1 MDGELTPRSAAKQ
14 RKAVVQSAHRL
25 KVSHE
30 TAELLGIGDE
40 ASARNLLSD
49 FKIMTV
55 ASDSVSSPTGEIKVC
70 FKDEAHRAEAAAYVK
85 ARRGSILA
93 RRQGQE
99 GQAAQFAAA
108 AEAARQR
115 AEQLPDQ
122 DEEAVGGSGGD
133 DKVSASAATA
143 AAAAA
148 AGSDSETKQ
157 EQDQKMGSSL
167 KDLSKVAAIGA
178 GGSPYDYP
186 EGFDETNPKWIRY
199 LQKAVDA
206 RFFKDAE
213 PGTPGYQV
221 RFGRLVSKFCA
232 KLGAQQEAAST
243 VANADASLTLTP
255 VKKAKDKKD
264 EGEDEQKRAQ
274 NAEVAGLELAG
285 VEESKGSTAQLKD
298 EPASAP
304 FIVESGGVEL
314 AAIEV
319 ASEEETKGP
328 AASAGRRASQGS
340 FIQQAAEAVSRTAKG
355 VAGKD
360 REMAEK
366 EINAAKAVGK
376 ALESAGGAA
385 SDVFMAAARKAAAE
399 PEDLDEVLQDENMI
413 QVFNVRYYRYFAY
426 RSPRVIAVDV
436 LGRCWIVRNEER
448 HVEAEKCETTAR
460 AKPLQRQG
468 TSARGMWSGKS
479 SDQEVVAPGSPVK
492 YKKVSKGHLGRSVS
506 KFMTGQN
513 FMEHDGELSFDSAAG
528 ISGGLISSTEQS
540 KLPVPSKIK
549 HMYKDKVYAFQR
561 VRSISRSPS
570 NPRTCLVWLHQ
581 KKGFNIVKSFFG
593 SRKWIMFEN
602 TQERAR
608 FIKFMNKGIKKWRK
622 GAGSKEMSPEE
633 HRQLDINRLELLMK
647 QAQAQ
652 QKAGHMEHAVDEYRA
667 ALFLVE
673 TLYGSDDYRVGE
685 IFLNIADAYE
695 AGLKSESARA
705 SLIEALPFFVAN
717 YGEEDPRTQDIRRRI
732 ERLGAG
738 IRENEKRLRVEIERA
753 RELMAEREYE
763 KTEAI
768 LTAALDDFEDF
779 LSDEPHLRFEILD
792 LLGDAAEARHD
803 HLRATVAWTAALI
816 DGQDAYTDE
825 HQAVV
830 DVKLKLSN
838 ALDHIGDLSAALDHL
853 EAVAPFFG
861 KKRSKDK
868 NHWSRHPRYNTV
880 LTDVKKLSQKV
891 TDRDKHVA
899 DVFAQA
905 DELAAK
911 HKLSAAIL
919 LLDKL
924 LDELGAAKDIK
935 VRVLRRKAVIYS
947 NSRNSFAE
955 AIEALK
961 RALRLSLDYYG
972 QDDPRCGDVAVK
984 LAEAYRKSGN
994 LANALD
1000 AEIVAAQ
1007 IYLTAMGEED
1017 EKYQQVLE
1025 RIKDIKGTSNPGEV
1039 AATVERI
1046 DELLKDGDFEGAKE
1060 LLRGLH
1066 EMVGGHTAGDM
1077 KGFGLSVGNS
1087 DDPQVA
1093 LAAQAEEQAEGEY
1106 NKAKTQLDA
1115 IKADSAREID
1125 ELGKQA
1131 KSESDRIDAELA
1143 NKLAGIDIELSD
1155 ISAKLLAARRSD
1167 DDIARLKQRIEENE
1181 GQRKKLEEDAVA
1193 KKQATHQEVEDLKEK
1208 YKVILAAA
1216 EEDVVTAQT
1225 GADAKRLAEKT
1236 LEDATAQY
1244 DAVKAAGQADVS
1256 AATAD
1261 FVDAKASV
1269 KALEAAEAAL
1279 KEPQD
1284 RMAACKDLVNV
1295 AKGNVDCAKRARD
1308 AKEDADKQ
1316 LAEAQAAYAA
1326 AVAAAEANVS
1336 RAEEQLA
1343 ANEAAEQSS
1352 SKADAR
1358 VGAAEAQAA
1367 RDTASAEGKVSDAA
1381 RGVDAKKAALQ
1392 VLKDAQAEVEEC
1404 LQQQQNAVCKA
1415 EQRVRAAEDA
1425 VGADRNAK
1433 KELEAAK
1440 AKLRDL
1446 KARQE
1451 KEDGYDA
1458 EGKGT
1463 LAGEIDAA
1471 EAEVVVAQEKF
1482 DSKVGMPIVT
1492 YSLSGSSKKLSRSQN
1507 RLNEA
1512 EASLAEVIKS
1522 TAVDVA
1528 LAEAEVVKLTKELEV
1543 FGDADEAHSKA
1554 KANLEDVKAAGAK
1567 AVETAK
1573 LEAANARKK
1582 LQAQADKTLRD
1593 AEAHLSELKAK
1604 PPVDIAAAEEAV
1616 RQAENLVKAAKAA
1629 IKSDGGGV
1637 VDGSLQQAEH
1647 VLAEATAQLEAAES
1661 KLVAAEAA
1669 LASAMEKVKDS
1680 AGANEV
1686 FADTEAKLKEVEAKS
1701 AAELMDAKNAMAAA
1715 KSDLKTIAVEGDPD
1729 RTLVGADGRLSAL
1742 KRKAAEAIAEAEANE
1757 TADSD
1762 LIDAELKEKLDENVR
1777 ELQALKFDLA
1787 KARTAGDPA
1796 VVARLEARAKELKG
1810 EAKSAKEQADE
1821 EKRSWED
1828 KVKDRKAKAASDIAA
1843 AEARVDEKAKNKEA
1857 IQKKVRDL
1865 RAKFAKESAEAEA
1878 DLAKS
1883 NPDAKH
1889 SSHGIVSDKLVRT
1902 TIAHGDH
1909 EAENGRVR
1917 EALDIYDEA
1926 VNLATGL
1933 FGSDD
1938 ALTREAR
1945 DKKQSL
1951 ESLIT
1956 MVEDACK
1963 EVDGLIAADDTKGA
1977 LAVIKSVDGKL
1988 PAGTKRVPEALG
2000 QELMVR
2006 EGTALSMQGDHKGA
2020 LAAWEK
2026 ACKACERAFGPE
2038 DVRIAA
2044 ILLKMALE
2052 HEKVG
2057 VLHLAVSDA
2066 KDAAGKYLAAL
2077 GDADNHYLDAKA
2089 TVRRLE
2095 MIMEENAAA
2104 LERDR
2109 LLGVRTDAASVVQ
2122 SKIRGLLGR
2131 GRYKRLKERKEKELH
2146 AAARSVQTQFRANLG
2161 RKKLREARAIKEEQL
2176 KHAATRTQ
2184 SHFRSFLAR
2193 RKFREAKELKD
2204 KLNDAAAAKIRAD
2217 FAANLSTSLFKHAD
2231 ELEKAE
2237 KLASA
2242 MRIQSVFRGNDARHM
2257 MRQAL
2262 LNKDK
2267 DKQQLAAA
2275 LMVQSSWRG
2284 HKARLEKER
2293 LKQEKDRMRTKAAA
2307 IKVQCAWRA
2316 RKAHQR
2322 KLKLRALQEKLRAEG
2337 AALMLQCAWRARKA
2351 KAKYDLL
2358 RAKRLELELEGASI
2372 LVQCAWR
2379 TKKAREVLKGRQ
2391 ETYRLLQEWAATRL
2405 QAGFRARQARRK
2417 RFQMHADKALENW
2430 RKGLHLKGAQELA
2443 DLHLLMQGIPP
2454 ALIADLIFDRDGLET
2469 ALSDQLNEHNKE
2481 GGEAKGGGDAKEK
2494 NKVIE
2499 LKHLLFDC
2507 IDAGFRAEMDA
2518 GRSLSAR
2525 RIYRFVAGRC
2535 ARAKLVPDAE
2545 EFEAVAKVMSEGEA
2559 LGKRI
2564 DAVSLAFA
2572 DAESLYESGDI
2583 SGAASALVASIV
2595 LAKSRPD
2602 LNVEALTR
2610 LGSCQV
2616 KNKQLKEA
2624 TSSWAAALAAV
2635 DPLVANDDPRKKV
2648 VFEPAKRRTALLTR
2662 LGQGQFQLG
2671 DLEQALGEFDL
2682 ARDALKESEAM
2693 EKKAAQLD
2701 AAKGKLTAAEAA
2713 LASATEK
2720 FKDSAGAA
2728 GAPPADIA
2736 AAEEAVRQAKNLVK
2750 AATAAMNSDGG
2761 GGESGTSS
2769 REVGL
2774 MPASKMYDPDGD
2786 TASLKAA
2793 GETALQ
2799 QICDQASADAD
2810 ANADD
2815 PIQGPKIVR
2824 VIKKASDMMV
2834 KWYGVDDPRCAWAV
2848 LMYAKALAG
2857 EGEVHLA
2864 IEAAN
2869 TAFERYGA
2877 LYGFSDKRYIDI
2889 FVEWKWILTL
2899 ADEDDNPIGDAMGAA
2914 VDPTSP
2920 RGGAPETP
2928 RV

>member
-167 KDLSKVAAIGA
+167 KDPSKVAAIGA

-186 EGFDETNPKWIRY
+186 EGFDETNPKWVRY

-243 VANADASLTLTP
+243 VANADVSLTLTP
-255 VKKAKDKKD
+255 VNKVKDKKD

-340 FIQQAAEAVSRTAKG
+340 LIQQAAEAVSRTAKG
-355 VAGKD
+355 VAGKARD
-360 REMAEK
+360 MAEK

-385 SDVFMAAARKAAAE
+385 SDAFMAAVRKAAAE

-479 SDQEVVAPGSPVK
+479 SDQDVVAPGSPVK

-506 KFMTGQN
+506 KFITGQN
-513 FMEHDGELSFDSAAG
+513 FMEHDGELSFDSASG
-528 ISGGLISSTEQS
+528 ISGGRISSTEQS

-570 NPRTCLVWLHQ
+570 NPRTCLVRLHQ
-581 KKGFNIVKSFFG
+581 KKVVNIVKSFFD

-738 IRENEKRLRVEIERA
+738 IRENEKRLRVEMERA

-880 LTDVKKLSQKV
+880 LADVKKLSQKV

-935 VRVLRRKAVIYS
+935 VRVLQRKAVIYS
-947 NSRNSFAE
+947 KSRNSSAE

-1007 IYLTAMGEED
+1007 IYLTALGEDD

-1077 KGFGLSVGNS
+1077 KGFRLSVGNS

-1093 LAAQAEEQAEGEY
+1093 LAAQAEQQAEGEY

-1125 ELGKQA
+1125 ELEKQA

-1181 GQRKKLEEDAVA
+1181 GQRKKLEEDAAA

-1208 YKVILAAA
+1208 YKAILAAA
-1216 EEDVVTAQT
+1216 EEDVMTAQT

-1269 KALEAAEAAL
+1269 KALKAAEAAL

-1326 AVAAAEANVS
+1326 AIAAAEANVS
-1336 RAEEQLA
+1336 HAEEQLA

-1352 SKADAR
+1352 SEADAR
-1358 VGAAEAQAA
+1358 VGAAETQAT

-1392 VLKDAQAEVEEC
+1392 ALKDAQAEVEER
-1404 LQQQQNAVCKA
+1404 LQQQQNAVYKA

-1451 KEDGYDA
+1451 KEDGDDA

-1463 LAGEIDAA
+1463 LTGEIDAA

-1661 KLVAAEAA
+1661 KLVAAKAA

-1686 FADTEAKLKEVEAKS
+1686 FADAEAQLKEVEAKS
-1701 AAELMDAKNAMAAA
+1701 AAELMDAKNAMTAA
-1715 KSDLKTIAVEGDPD
+1715 KSDLKAIAVEGDPD
-1729 RTLVGADGRLSAL
+1729 RALVGADGRLSAL
-1742 KRKAAEAIAEAEANE
+1742 KGKAAEAIAEAEANE

-1796 VVARLEARAKELKG
+1796 VVARLKARAKELKG

-1821 EKRSWED
+1821 DKRSWED
-1828 KVKDRKAKAASDIAA
+1828 KLKDRKAKAASDIAA

-1865 RAKFAKESAEAEA
+1865 RAKFAKESAEAET

-1909 EAENGRVR
+1909 EAENGRVH

-2000 QELMVR
+2000 QELM
-2006 EGTALSMQGDHKGA
+2006 
-2020 LAAWEK
+2020 
-2026 ACKACERAFGPE
+2026 
-2038 DVRIAA
+2038 
-2044 ILLKMALE
+2044 
-2052 HEKVG
+2052 
-2057 VLHLAVSDA
+2057 
-2066 KDAAGKYLAAL
+2066 
-2077 GDADNHYLDAKA
+2077 
-2089 TVRRLE
+2089 
-2095 MIMEENAAA
+2095 
-2104 LERDR
+2104 
-2109 LLGVRTDAASVVQ
+2109 
-2122 SKIRGLLGR
+2122 
-2131 GRYKRLKERKEKELH
+2131 
-2146 AAARSVQTQFRANLG
+2146 
-2161 RKKLREARAIKEEQL
+2161 
-2176 KHAATRTQ
+2176 
-2184 SHFRSFLAR
+2184 
-2193 RKFREAKELKD
+2193 FREAKELKD

-2242 MRIQSVFRGNDARHM
+2242 MRIQSVFRGNDARRM

-2307 IKVQCAWRA
+2307 IKVQ
-2316 RKAHQR
+2316 
-2322 KLKLRALQEKLRAEG
+2322 
-2337 AALMLQCAWRARKA
+2337 
-2351 KAKYDLL
+2351 
-2358 RAKRLELELEGASI
+2358 
-2372 LVQCAWR
+2372 
-2379 TKKAREVLKGRQ
+2379 
-2391 ETYRLLQEWAATRL
+2391 
-2405 QAGFRARQARRK
+2405 
-2417 RFQMHADKALENW
+2417 
-2430 RKGLHLKGAQELA
+2430 
-2443 DLHLLMQGIPP
+2443 
-2454 ALIADLIFDRDGLET
+2454 DGLET
-2469 ALSDQLNEHNKE
+2469 ALSDQLDEHNKE
-2481 GGEAKGGGDAKEK
+2481 GGEAKAGGNAKEK

-2535 ARAKLVPDAE
+2535 ARAKLVPDVE

-2583 SGAASALVASIV
+2583 
-2595 LAKSRPD
+2595 
-2602 LNVEALTR
+2602 N
-2610 LGSCQV
+2610 
-2616 KNKQLKEA
+2616 
-2624 TSSWAAALAAV
+2624 
-2635 DPLVANDDPRKKV
+2635 DPRKKV

-2750 AATAAMNSDGG
+2750 AATAAINSEGG

-2877 LYGFSDKRYIDI
+2877 LYGFGDKRYIDI